1 MDHGLEAAIGF
12 ASAHGDALE
21 FLEFAEEVF
30 DEVAPLVHFG
40 VERDGS
46 GASRVLRDDDFCTP
60 LVEIGD
66 DIVAVESLVSE
77 QCAELDAVD
86 EWSNANRVEAVTGHQ
101 AEADKVAQRIGQS
114 QDLGRHAPFG
124 TTNGLALSPPFA
136 PWPCR

>member
-1 MDHGLEAAIGF
+1 LQDTVIRIPARCRVRIGFTKVVKVSEAIPGKVCGDSPGIDDGCSEVDHGLEAAIGF
-12 ASAHGDALE
+12 ASAHADALE

-86 EWSNANRVEAVTGHQ
+86 EWSNAN
-101 AEADKVAQRIGQS
+101 
-114 QDLGRHAPFG
+114 
-124 TTNGLALSPPFA
+124 
-136 PWPCR
+136 